1 MPKSSE
7 AFFALKKRRKG
18 FFAAFWGIFAGCA
31 ASGTAGLSGPCCIF
45 YGGVV

>member
-7 AFFALKKRRKG
+7 AFFALKKRSYG
-18 FFAAFWGIFAGCA
+18 FFEALWGDFTPLDVAAT
-31 ASGTAGLSGPCCIF
+31 ASLSGPCCIF

>member
-7 AFFALKKRRKG
+7 AFFALKKRRDRTFG
-18 FFAAFWGIFAGCA
+18 AFWGGFFGLT
-31 ASGTAGLSGPCCIF
+31 GLGLAGLSGPCCIF

>member
-7 AFFALKKRRKG
+7 AFFALKKRLEG
-18 FFAAFWGIFAGCA
+18 FFEAFWGGFLGLD
-31 ASGTAGLSGPCCIF
+31 GLGLAGLSGPCCIF

>member
-7 AFFALKKRRKG
+7 AFFALKKRLEG
-18 FFAAFWGIFAGCA
+18 FFAAFLGSFIGLP
-31 ASGTAGLSGPCCIF
+31 GLGLAGLSGPCCIF